1 MNIMAIMI
9 FLMLGFIIAAVLMC
23 YYIYSLVLID
33 AKSRG
38 IKNPKFWS
46 LIAAGGQRGEG
57 LLLYLF
63 SRRKTTSSMSSAEIE
78 QVNGLKRKI
87 YCVMAVFFFLFLLA
101 VLLIFQFA

>member
-9 FLMLGFIIAAVLMC
+9 FLMLVFIFAAVLMC

-78 QVNGLKRKI
+78 QVDGLKWKI
-87 YCVMAVFFFLFLLA
+87 YCVMAVFFCLFLLA
-101 VLLIFQFA
+101 VLLIFQSA

>member
-23 YYIYSLVLID
+23 FYLYSLVLID

-38 IKNPKFWS
+38 IKQPKFWS
-46 LIAAGGQRGEG
+46 ILAASGQRGEG

-63 SRRKTTSSMSSAEIE
+63 NRRKIDSKLSLAEIE
-78 QVNGLKRKI
+78 QINGLKRKI
-87 YCVMAVFFFLFLLA
+87 YCLMAVFFFLFLLA
-101 VLLIFQFA
+101 VLLIFQST